1 MLVDFCEHAFGAE
14 SDMTAGPPDDL
25 CASFDVVDGDL
36 SPAARIGRVVAVV
49 AHDED
54 VTRGDFDGAEVV
66 CREFMR
72 DGCER
77 VVSVDCPVP

>member
-36 SPAARIGRVVAVV
+36 SPASRIG
-49 AHDED
+49 
-54 VTRGDFDGAEVV
+54 
-66 CREFMR
+66 
-72 DGCER
+72 
-77 VVSVDCPVP
+77 